1 MKRSEVRDFVESG
14 VTALNAD
21 GVTLQFDNG
30 RVSEFNSQR
39 SNEYPFA
46 WMEPLTTSPEIIN
59 SVPYDNWEVII
70 HIAQKDAMDSV
81 QSQYESIVD
90 SCDEIGQKLIKKF
103 NDVVSGYKLVTIQ
116 NTSRVPFYKKHAD
129 CLSGVVLS
137 FTLNVPDTTN
147 LC

>member
-1 MKRSEVRDFVESG
+1 MKRSEVRSFIESG
-14 VTALNAD
+14 VTALNSE

-30 RVSEFNSQR
+30 RVTEFNSDR
-39 SNEYPFA
+39 SNTYPFA
-46 WMEPLTTSPEIIN
+46 WLEPLNTSPEIIN
-59 SVPYDNWEVII
+59 SVPYDNWEIII
-70 HIAQKDAMDSV
+70 HIAQKDAPDSV
-81 QSQYESIVD
+81 QSQYEGIVD
-90 SCDEIGQKLIKKF
+90 TCDEIGQKLVKKF

-116 NTSRVPFYKKHAD
+116 NISRIPFYKKHAD